1 MTPNRAPLASVSA
14 VERSHLFRLGQSDFY
29 SLISERPDVTQA
41 INRVLWY
48 GKPMPRSERLRFRPR
63 ELHTRSWVRTKAP
76 VLLAI
81 LEVMKFGGL
90 SVLKAPD
97 TAGRSSVAVILS
109 SDMKMT
115 TTEGEIYPGAAL
127 QPKQAKLLAYR
138 ILAIAAEI
146 EAEPI

>member
-1 MTPNRAPLASVSA
+1 M
-14 VERSHLFRLGQSDFY
+14 ERSHLFRLGQSDFY

-41 INRVLWY
+41 INR
-48 GKPMPRSERLRFRPR
+48 
-63 ELHTRSWVRTKAP
+63 
-76 VLLAI
+76 
-81 LEVMKFGGL
+81 
-90 SVLKAPD
+90 VLKAPD